1 MPLPPAL
8 QARLAKR
15 GIIHKDKD
23 KTDEPPKVDGPVRG
37 CPNTSNP
44 YHTCVEYCRKR
55 YGENAAPSLPKD
67 YSGVPLP
74 VGWYL
79 VPDPSSG
86 SSYYWNTLTN
96 QVSWLHP
103 LDPEAEISLPSSVI
117 DKQKAA
123 QSEIQPNR
131 EILAPPGVDTE
142 QDKEQVLSIGKHPSL
157 MKGSQK
163 RQEAAVKRKLDKD
176 TKADKRRKSDEVD
189 PMDPSAYSDAPR
201 GTWATGLLKKGEA
214 KTGVDTTANGPLF
227 QMRPYPSPGAVLR
240 ANQQLTQKS
249 AVETS
254 E

>member
-15 GIIHKDKD
+15 GIIQKDKD
-23 KTDEPPKVDGPVRG
+23 KTDEPSRGDGTVQG

-44 YHTCVEYCRKR
+44 YHTCVEYCGKR
-55 YGENAAPSLPKD
+55 YSENAIAPQVKD
-67 YSGVPLP
+67 YSAVPLP

-79 VPDPSSG
+79 VPDPNSG
-86 SSYYWNTLTN
+86 SRYYWNTLTN

-103 LDPEAEISLPSSVI
+103 LDPESEITLPSSVL
-117 DKQKAA
+117 DKQKED
-123 QSEIQPNR
+123 QSEVQANR
-131 EILAPPGVDTE
+131 EILAPPGVDIE

-176 TKADKRRKSDEVD
+176 TRAEKRRKSEEVD
-189 PMDPSAYSDAPR
+189 PMDPAAYSDAPR

-240 ANQQLTQKS
+240 ANQQLSQKS